1 MLAVI
6 LGAVAV
12 ALPGRTNDLY
22 ELALCRIEQLTGGE
36 CDEGEQE
43 ADDDEEYPYDLTPAY
58 CVRDGR
64 SETAGYQL
72 DLGIFRFGQQYTYS
86 RETLSDGAVVVTFIP
101 STEVGARVGVGFD
114 FGQENAVATAA
125 DVEGGVSA
133 KLAPG
138 MTYIFRDQ
146 AEFEEFEDEV
156 EASIAEETNRQ
167 MNPESQ
173 IGLGFAEWLGVYD
186 PPEVRDPSVRTGT
199 IDVSG
204 NLLSEFGLWTNDNR
218 GQRLNGEGLEGN
230 NLNLGVDGSVS
241 IGRKVDV
248 SHWFTDPE
256 NTQTSW
262 TTTYNAQGSL
272 GTYAFSHREQLT
284 RSWSGGQRVTRNEDG
299 SLAHV
304 RYMTTVQG
312 DFVEGTD
319 GRLENREI
327 NGGRGGDTESEGS
340 RVVQMVQI
348 DFDTPEE
355 QEIGE
360 RLLAERGNLPP
371 ASVIESMADP
381 FMDEQNGGRINEE
394 PGSDAPDWEHL
405 FYERGRVW
413 QYETDIS
420 SERTQFDAQIKLGLQ
435 LGASVNWGMEEQ
447 HTRDAQILD
456 RPRDGSRDFIDFPD
470 CVSQERDGE

>member
-6 LGAVAV
+6 LAAVAI

-22 ELALCRIEQLTGGE
+22 ELALCRLERLTGGE

-43 ADDDEEYPYDLTPAY
+43 ADEEEEYPYDLTPAY

-86 RETLSDGAVVVTFIP
+86 KETLSDGSVVVTFVP
-101 STEVGARVGVGFD
+101 STEVGVRGGVGFD
-114 FGQENAVATAA
+114 FGQENAAALAA

-138 MTYIFRDQ
+138 MTYIFEDQ
-146 AEFEEFEDEV
+146 AEFEEFEEEV

-186 PPEVRDPSVRTGT
+186 PPEVRDPTVRTGT
-199 IDVSG
+199 IDVTA
-204 NLLSEFGLWTNDNR
+204 NLLSEVGLWTNENR
-218 GQRLNGEGLEGN
+218 GPRRNDENLEGN
-230 NLNLGVDGSVS
+230 NLNLGVDGSLS
-241 IGRKVDV
+241 YGGKVDV
-248 SHWFTDPE
+248 SHWFGDPD

-262 TTTYNAQGSL
+262 TTTYTATGSL
-272 GTYAFSHREQLT
+272 GGYAFTQREQLSG
-284 RSWSGGQRVTRNEDG
+284 SWSGGQRVTRNEDG
-299 SLAHV
+299 SLANI

-312 DFVEGTD
+312 QFAEGTD

-327 NGGRGGDTESEGS
+327 NGGRGGDTDGEGT

-355 QEIGE
+355 REIGE
-360 RLLAERGNLPP
+360 RLLAERGMLPP
-371 ASVIESMADP
+371 ANVIDSMRGP
-381 FMDEQNGGRINEE
+381 LMDDRSGGEINEE
-394 PGSDAPDWEHL
+394 PGPDAPDWEHL

-413 QYETDIS
+413 QYEADVTSDQ
-420 SERTQFDAQIKLGLQ
+420 TAFNAQIKLGLQ
-435 LGASVNWGMEEQ
+435 LGASVNWGVEER
-447 HTRDAQILD
+447 HTREAQILD
-456 RPRDGSRDFIDFPD
+456 RPRDGSREFIDFPD
-470 CVSQERDGE
+470 CLSQEQDDE